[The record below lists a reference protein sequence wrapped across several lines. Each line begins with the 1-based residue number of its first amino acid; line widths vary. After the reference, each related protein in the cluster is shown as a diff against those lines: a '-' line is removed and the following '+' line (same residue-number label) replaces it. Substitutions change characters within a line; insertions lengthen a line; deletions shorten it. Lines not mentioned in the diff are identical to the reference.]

1 MITTIILDIGNV
13 LAAFRSVEY
22 LRECGY
28 EEEIIRKIGNA
39 TFYSEKWKEL
49 DRGVIDEDDLIA
61 QFCEQDP
68 SVTTEILSF
77 FENFDQ
83 IVTEYDYSAP
93 FVQKL
98 KANGYQVYLLS
109 NYGRRYFIKATE
121 VFEFYKYV
129 DGGVI
134 SYEVNYIKPQ
144 PEIYEAL
151 INKYNI
157 NPTEAVFLDDMN
169 ENLVAAK
176 EFGFHTI
183 HVRVFDEAL
192 EKLRK
197 LGVNI

>member
-13 LAAFRSVEY
+13 LAAFRSIEY

-49 DRGVIDEDDLIA
+49 DRGVIEEDDLIA

-77 FENFDQ
+77 FDNFDQ

-134 SYEVNYIKPQ
+134 SYEVNFIKPE

-151 INKYNI
+151 ISKYNI

-169 ENLVAAK
+169 ENLVAAR

-183 HVRVFDEAL
+183 HVKAFDEAL